1 MTMRRVLSDM
11 IGWENA
17 DDLQEGEVVELVRL
31 GGPQDGRSL
40 GLWKMIAEG
49 DSGRWVPVD
58 ARACAARAEG
68 EHDGWPI
75 P

>member
-11 IGWENA
+11 IGRENA

-49 DSGRWVPVD
+49 DLSLGAGRR
-58 ARACAARAEG
+58 ARVCGPSRRGA
-68 EHDGWPI
+68 
-75 P
+75 

>member
-49 DSGRWVPVD
+49 DSAAGCRSTR
-58 ARACAARAEG
+58 ARVRPEQKG
-68 EHDGWPI
+68 SIDGWPI